1 MKKYNHFTLV
11 ELLVV
16 IGIISILAGLI
27 LGAVSI
33 SQASGR
39 NTQAKADMASII
51 MALRGVETTYGKIVK
66 TTGSGNSLTATFDGE
81 NAAKGNLSG
90 TVMFGNSNDAK
101 FEAYDALIAELSVPT
116 QKIGT
121 NYVISS
127 PNINKRRVVFLEPRA
142 DFNPSHRYKSS
153 SDEDEKSNREK
164 LWRDPWG
171 NRYVIVVNPTGEKHI
186 QINTNAK
193 SVLAADIAIYSCGAN
208 GTDDGGCNADLD
220 ECISSGTHKLHD
232 DIASWRK

>member
-51 MALRGVETTYGKIVK
+51 MALRGVETTYSKLVNKGTASFNGQTVSVK
-66 TTGSGNSLTATFDGE
+66 KSQ
-81 NAAKGNLSG
+81 
-90 TVMFGNSNDAK
+90 NDNDTWLIAGD
-101 FEAYDALIAELSVPT
+101 AYDAFIAELSVPKNSGLT
-116 QKIGT
+116 
-121 NYVISS
+121 SS
-127 PNINKRRVVFLEPRA
+127 KLNINKRKMVFLEPKSGF
-142 DFNPSHRYKSS
+142 DPSKAY
-153 SDEDEKSNREK
+153 DDNDNINL

-171 NRYVIVVNPTGEKHI
+171 NAYSVYLNVEGEKYLKI
-186 QINTNAK
+186 GNKTIA
-193 SVLAADIAIYSCGAN
+193 SDIAIYSFGAN
-208 GTDDGGCNADLD
+208 GTDDNGCNADLD
-220 ECISSGTHKLHD
+220 TCEQGSSAADHKLHD
-232 DIASWRK
+232 DIASWRQ